1 MTEPPALLTDV
12 PLVLPE
18 DEEPFVV
25 RIGTDDRESL
35 ELGGVRYRRARER
48 CVLDIPYGG
57 DGVGL
62 RASMVADP
70 SGIFV
75 YANAGAF
82 PPEMWPLLAE
92 SGDSVPVLAAGATG
106 RPVQLTDG
114 RATVGVRVLPGNEK
128 VPVTTTLVAFG
139 TDVAD
144 GDLLGLARM
153 AAVPVIAAALIAL
166 TEYRAAMGKVP
177 EVEVP
182 TSDGSVPLPTLLDLA
197 EGMARALGWSAA
209 AG

>member
-1 MTEPPALLTDV
+1 MDAAPLLTDV

-18 DEEPFVV
+18 DEEPFVI
-25 RIGTDDRESL
+25 RIGTDERDAL
-35 ELGGVRYRRARER
+35 EAGGVRYRRASER
-48 CVLDIPYGG
+48 CVLDVPYGG

-70 SGIFV
+70 AGIFV

-82 PPEMWPLLAE
+82 PPEMWPLLA
-92 SGDSVPVLAAGATG
+92 GAADAVPVLAAGAAG

-128 VPVTTTLVAFG
+128 VPFTTALVAFG

-144 GDLLGLARM
+144 GDLLGLART
-153 AAVPVIAAALIAL
+153 AAVPVIGAALLAL
-166 TEYRAAMGKVP
+166 TEYRSVMGRVP
-177 EVEVP
+177 DVEVP
-182 TSDGSVPLPTLLDLA
+182 TGDGSVPLATLLDLA
-197 EGMARALGWSAA
+197 GGMARALGWSAVT
-209 AG
+209 

>member
-18 DEEPFVV
+18 DEEPFVI
-25 RIGTDDRESL
+25 RIGADDREAL

-92 SGDSVPVLAAGATG
+92 SGDAVPVLAAGATG
-106 RPVQLTDG
+106 QPVQLTDG
-114 RATVGVRVLPGNEK
+114 RATVAVRVLPGNEK
-128 VPVTTTLVAFG
+128 VAVTTTLLAFG

-153 AAVPVIAAALIAL
+153 AAVPVIGAALSAL
-166 TEYRAAMGKVP
+166 TEYRSVMGRVP
-177 EVEVP
+177 DVEVP
-182 TSDGSVPLPTLLDLA
+182 TSDGSVPLATLLYLA
-197 EGMARALGWSAA
+197 EGMARALGWH
-209 AG
+209 AGQA